1 MRIEKGKRRICF
13 IFPYF
18 VIKLPT
24 INPIKAW
31 RKLYCPGRGL
41 RLKHLAF
48 NSDSEGSPRYWLFR
62 GMRCNWLEF
71 IWYLRYRYNF
81 MTPTYFSFFGLF
93 NIQRYVK
100 DLDDMQKKKFFDPF
114 LETLSRIIGESIINC
129 SYYHDTTS
137 ALSWGFVGETV
148 KIRDYAHINNLPFFR
163 KHGHKID
170 QNLTQLSQ
178 LLKNKT

>member
-1 MRIEKGKRRICF
+1 
-13 IFPYF
+13 
-18 VIKLPT
+18 
-24 INPIKAW
+24 
-31 RKLYCPGRGL
+31 
-41 RLKHLAF
+41 
-48 NSDSEGSPRYWLFR
+48 
-62 GMRCNWLEF
+62 
-71 IWYLRYRYNF
+71 